1 MSEII
6 EDIKTI
12 KEIDS
17 NIGVYC
23 VGSRFSKIIYI
34 GQTTNLKTRLN
45 QHKKNIKYQRY
56 VEGDKNEEFI
66 KSMGIIGRNNVI
78 YEVLANCQKPMLL
91 ALEKCYIKLFKE
103 LGYTVFG
110 DNRKGAIS
118 IDGTQ
123 NLYERFES
131 DRLAL
136 ANLNRKYKMII
147 KEYKSEED
155 KYDKKSMTEFMS
167 EKMVEGVQR
176 YKNLKIDHRNIIEK
190 YMNAKVNF
198 VDSALNYLAYEIFY
212 DIYINEQSYRNNTCF
227 HIRLVDNELK
237 PFGWFGE
244 NILFRIKN
252 DYNLNEELIKFII
265 HYSHN
270 LYDLLSLDAVERVEV
285 IVDRLNINIENM
297 FDYLYYYIIV
307 LCIEKSVCEYC

>member
-1 MSEII
+1 MNEII

-12 KEIDS
+12 KDIDS

-91 ALEKCYIKLFKE
+91 ALEKCYIELFKE

-118 IDGTQ
+118 IDRTQ

-155 KYDKKSMTEFMS
+155 KYIRVYGCCSSIF
-167 EKMVEGVQR
+167 
-176 YKNLKIDHRNIIEK
+176 
-190 YMNAKVNF
+190 NF
-198 VDSALNYLAYEIFY
+198 SS
-212 DIYINEQSYRNNTCF
+212 SYRKMGKF
-227 HIRLVDNELK
+227 YE
-237 PFGWFGE
+237 
-244 NILFRIKN
+244 FR
-252 DYNLNEELIKFII
+252 
-265 HYSHN
+265 S
-270 LYDLLSLDAVERVEV
+270 SWWP
-285 IVDRLNINIENM
+285 
-297 FDYLYYYIIV
+297 
-307 LCIEKSVCEYC
+307 CIS